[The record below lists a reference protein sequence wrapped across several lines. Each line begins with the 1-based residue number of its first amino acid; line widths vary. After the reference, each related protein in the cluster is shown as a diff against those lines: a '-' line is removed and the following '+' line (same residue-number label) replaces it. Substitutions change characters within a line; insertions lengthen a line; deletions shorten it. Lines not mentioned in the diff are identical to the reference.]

1 MCTTVELNKIT
12 DEVVS
17 SVLKLVPGKVYK
29 IFLYGSYAR
38 GDNTPESDIDI
49 MIVFDS
55 KQDLDYSTQ
64 KSIRKYAS
72 RIGLAM
78 DVVIS
83 IAFSDKEEFLSAQE
97 YLPFYQNIVKEGVS
111 LYDCA
116 A

>member
-1 MCTTVELNKIT
+1 MCNKSTLDVLLEETRNELTTLFGSKLLN
-12 DEVVS
+12 VV
-17 SVLKLVPGKVYK
+17 
-29 IFLYGSYAR
+29 LYGSYAR

-49 MIVFDS
+49 MIIFDS

>member
-1 MCTTVELNKIT
+1 MCTAVELNKIT

-17 SVLKLVPGKVYK
+17 SVLKLMPGKVYK

-49 MIVFDS
+49 MIIFDD

-72 RIGLAM
+72 RIGLEM
-78 DVVIS
+78 DALIS

-97 YLPFYQNIVKEGVS
+97 YLPFYQNIVKEGIS

>member
-1 MCTTVELNKIT
+1 MCTAVKLNKIT

-17 SVLKLVPGKVYK
+17 SVLKLMPEKVYK

-38 GDNTPESDIDI
+38 GDNTNESDIDI
-49 MIVFDS
+49 MIIFDN
-55 KQDLDYSTQ
+55 KQDLDASAK
-64 KSIRKYAS
+64 KSIRKFAS
-72 RIGLAM
+72 RIGLAN
-78 DVVIS
+78 DALIS

-97 YLPFYQNIVKEGVS
+97 YLPFYQNIIKEGVS

>member
-1 MCTTVELNKIT
+1 MCTAVELNKIT

-17 SVLKLVPGKVYK
+17 SVLKLMPGKVYK

-49 MIVFDS
+49 MIIFDS
-55 KQDLDYSTQ
+55 KQDMDYSTQ
-64 KSIRKYAS
+64 KSIRRYAS
-72 RIGLAM
+72 RIGLEM
-78 DVVIS
+78 DVVVS
-83 IAFSDKEEFLSAQE
+83 LAFSDKEEFLSAQE
-97 YLPFYQNIVKEGVS
+97 YLPFYQNIAREGVS

>member
-1 MCTTVELNKIT
+1 MCTAVKLNKIT
-12 DEVVS
+12 DEVVG
-17 SVLKLVPGKVYK
+17 SVLKLMPGKVYK

-49 MIVFDS
+49 MIIFDS
-55 KQDLDYSTQ
+55 KQDLNYSTQ

-72 RIGLAM
+72 RIGLEM
-78 DVVIS
+78 DALIS
-83 IAFSDKEEFLSAQE
+83 IAFSDKEEFLLAQE
-97 YLPFYQNIVKEGVS
+97 YLPFYQNIVKEGIS